1 MEELKRE
8 GALRDQEIQLLRKD
22 GTPVWV
28 LFNVVLL
35 EGPQGTQMAQSTLVD
50 ISKRKRAEED
60 LLRREEDLRRSEERF
75 RLMADAAPIM
85 IWMAGTDMR
94 RTYFNKKWLY
104 YICAGSICAGR

>member
-1 MEELKRE
+1 MSPGHERCVLEVQDDLGGHPRP
-8 GALRDQEIQLLRKD
+8 DQEIQLLRKD

-60 LLRREEDLRRSEERF
+60 LLRREEDLRRAPTHLEWGECGRMLF
-75 RLMADAAPIM
+75 GGRLTHEP
-85 IWMAGTDMR
+85 
-94 RTYFNKKWLY
+94 
-104 YICAGSICAGR
+104 